1 MNSLL
6 PQQYRAAFRREKILR
21 LLFVWMLL
29 CVIVFVAGIV
39 CMTPSYFALVLSR
52 DDVLRR
58 LQVEEEALR
67 RREVASVESTINAI
81 NEKLFLFGKNK
92 ARRFPFSNLL
102 VGITNQAPAGIKI
115 TSIELRRGQNAT
127 YVLALQGIASTRENL
142 LTYTDRLRAAEEVA
156 SLSAPLS
163 NLLAETNVSFAMEA
177 AIKAG
182 FYRYVGR

>member
-6 PQQYRAAFRREKILR
+6 PQSYRFEFRREKILR

-29 CVIVFVAGIV
+29 LIVVLVVGIA

-58 LQVEEEALR
+58 LQIEEESLR
-67 RREVASVESTINAI
+67 RREVASIETAI
-81 NEKLFLFGKNK
+81 NSVNQKLSLFKKNK
-92 ARRFPFSNLL
+92 TRRYPFSNLL
-102 VGITNQAPAGIKI
+102 VSVINQAPAGIKL
-115 TSIELRRGQNAT
+115 TSVDLRRGNNNT
-127 YVLALQGIASTRENL
+127 YVLALQGVAGTRENL
-142 LTYTDRLRAAEEVA
+142 LTFTDRLRSAAEVA

-163 NLLAETNVSFAMEA
+163 NLLAETNVSFAVEV
-177 AIKAG
+177 AIKPE